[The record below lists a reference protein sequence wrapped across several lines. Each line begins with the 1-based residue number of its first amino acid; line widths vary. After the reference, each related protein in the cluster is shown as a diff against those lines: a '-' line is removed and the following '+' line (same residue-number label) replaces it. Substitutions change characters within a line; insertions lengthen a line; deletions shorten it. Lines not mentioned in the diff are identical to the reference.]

1 MNKQRNERRIPELDG
16 LRVIMILIVA
26 WYHIWQQSWL
36 LPEIHL
42 PFLGIEHYS
51 LDYLVRSGY
60 IWVDGTILLSV
71 FLLYLPW
78 AEAKKKDQPM
88 PKAGDFYFRRAKR
101 VIPAYYFI
109 VLCHLLI
116 VALPWK
122 LYEKNTPALVQQYG
136 DKGPVILKD
145 LFTHLS
151 FTFNHF
157 TDTYMKT
164 QLGGAAWTLAVLVQG
179 YLLFPLIA
187 RGVRKHPA
195 LTLGILLAVGFGY
208 RTVVMLELGS
218 YDMVVNQLMNFLDIY
233 VLGILCATGFIYLR
247 DWLGKL
253 SAAGG
258 KRKWI
263 SQVLATAVFFG
274 CVYGMAQMLK
284 VQAALTGGTPDIQK
298 HQMMYRP
305 VFGLLFAGMILSAP
319 FALYPLRFLLGNRV
333 MKFLAGVSMNFYLI
347 HQTVAVHLKSRL
359 EIPFPIPGKLYY
371 GAPPEWME
379 DAYYWTWQHRYT
391 WLCFGV
397 ALVMATAVTYLVEKP
412 GAKLFDWVR
421 KKVSS
426 RSQ

>member
-1 MNKQRNERRIPELDG
+1 M
-16 LRVIMILIVA
+16 
-26 WYHIWQQSWL
+26 
-36 LPEIHL
+36 
-42 PFLGIEHYS
+42 
-51 LDYLVRSGY
+51 
-60 IWVDGTILLSV
+60 
-71 FLLYLPW
+71 
-78 AEAKKKDQPM
+78 KKLKNNL
-88 PKAGDFYFRRAKR
+88 RRA
-101 VIPAYYFI
+101 
-109 VLCHLLI
+109 LL
-116 VALPWK
+116 
-122 LYEKNTPALVQQYG
+122 
-136 DKGPVILKD
+136 
-145 LFTHLS
+145 
-151 FTFNHF
+151 
-157 TDTYMKT
+157 
-164 QLGGAAWTLAVLVQG
+164 
-179 YLLFPLIA
+179 LL
-187 RGVRKHPA
+187 
-195 LTLGILLAVGFGY
+195 LLAVGFGY
-208 RTVVMLELGS
+208 RPVVMLELGS

-233 VLGILCATGFIYLR
+233 VLGILCATGFLYLR

-263 SQVLATAVFFG
+263 PQVLATAVFFG

-426 RSQ
+426 TN